1 VAALKNISWRNR
13 DMPEII
19 KEIATINEFKELTP
33 EAKY

>member
-1 VAALKNISWRNR
+1 VAALKNISWNR